1 VAVSA
6 TPATRNGSRLAPPE
20 LMQAFQDGLPVRLI
34 ATPRVALATC
44 RADERLR
51 DVVARNTEG
60 YDFFPVTEPAAGAQD
75 RIIGLVELAR
85 FRGRDAPAKP
95 VRAHLRTLDED
106 TLIGADAGILS
117 FLKDADE
124 RPCRLVV
131 AGSRI
136 DGLVSWSDMQKLPVR
151 AALFALI
158 THLEMTM
165 AEAIRREFNESNQ
178 WRERLSENRRA
189 QLDALVAKAH
199 DQDTWVDDLLFTQFK
214 DKVTILKKS
223 PRFSFAKSAFEKQL
237 HNAATL
243 RDKLAHANAYAE
255 SRADAERVCATVR
268 DIEAWIGRLTCWPA
282 QPETSGG

>member
-1 VAVSA
+1 MTTA
-6 TPATRNGSRLAPPE
+6 PATRDGSAARSIASPD

-34 ATPRVALATC
+34 ATPRAALATC

-117 FLKDADE
+117 FLKDADA

-158 THLEMTM
+158 TQLEMTM
-165 AEAIRREFNESNQ
+165 AEAIERDCPDARA
-178 WRERLSENRRA
+178 WKARLSAKDRRR
-189 QLDALVAKAH
+189 VEAKIGAARTDDH
-199 DQDTWVDDLLFTQFK
+199 WVNDLLFTQFL
-214 DKVTILKKS
+214 DKVTILARS
-223 PRFSFAKSAFEKQL
+223 PSRGCDGQAFKETME
-237 HNAATL
+237 AVRDL
-243 RDKLAHANAYAE
+243 RNRLAHANDYAQ
-255 SRADAERVCATVR
+255 SRDAAAAVGARVREIER
-268 DIEAWIGRLTCWPA
+268 WIDALGRWPHA
-282 QPETSGG
+282 AKGG